1 MISIFQCFLL
11 LKRIFVFKIGIL
23 LLIWWLIM
31 LFNLLNYK
39 FNYIVIYKNR
49 TQLALNWYFLHNCNR
64 ESQINRS
71 CYWISG
77 GFLKFTQLFKNFDES
92 NNYIFSIR
100 HYILN
105 SFQSADNYTNKT
117 QDSMLERW
125 LLNNEQIQ
133 NELALITRIQQKYI
147 VSYQLIHQIFPQLR
161 RYLKS
166 VYSQW

>member
-1 MISIFQCFLL
+1 MH
-11 LKRIFVFKIGIL
+11 
-23 LLIWWLIM
+23 
-31 LFNLLNYK
+31 
-39 FNYIVIYKNR
+39 NR
-49 TQLALNWYFLHNCNR
+49 NR

-77 GFLKFTQLFKNFDES
+77 GFLKFAQLSKNFDES

-133 NELALITRIQQKYI
+133 NELALIARIQQKYI
-147 VSYQLIHQIFPQLR
+147 VSYQLINQIFPQLR

-166 VYSQW
+166 VYSQ